1 MSLIGKKVLYKS
13 YERDNDRTTTRL
25 CEGIVMDKYRSRT
38 TGDCYLIKSNT
49 EVEHIPCQKILDVK
63 P

>member
-13 YERDNDRTTTRL
+13 YERGTDITTRL
-25 CEGIVMDKYRSRT
+25 CEGIVMDKYRSQT